1 MQPVLVFSTPQFS
14 RSFKN
19 MLEFKLFQKIFFQE
33 AKFSLV
39 CDWLSW
45 SEKILKILTI
55 YTLLSH
61 PWLRAIGEDSPSS
74 QNVFFGNSI
83 SPMYCHRLF
92 WRFNLLHYF
101 RLLCAWSRIG
111 AQLHHMEKRNVTCWM
126 FMRLKCIFYCWRYNV
141 KYLVIW
147 GILEF
152 YICRHFALRRSFYG
166 D

>member
-61 PWLRAIGEDSPSS
+61 PWLRAVGEDSPSS

-83 SPMYCHRLF
+83 SPVYCHRLF
-92 WRFNLLHYF
+92 GSLIFCAILCFCLLESASVHNYITWKKGLKVCNLLNVCETKVYF
-101 RLLCAWSRIG
+101 LLLEIYSFLAY
-111 AQLHHMEKRNVTCWM
+111 
-126 FMRLKCIFYCWRYNV
+126 F
-141 KYLVIW
+141 
-147 GILEF
+147 GIL
-152 YICRHFALRRSFYG
+152 HL
-166 D
+166 